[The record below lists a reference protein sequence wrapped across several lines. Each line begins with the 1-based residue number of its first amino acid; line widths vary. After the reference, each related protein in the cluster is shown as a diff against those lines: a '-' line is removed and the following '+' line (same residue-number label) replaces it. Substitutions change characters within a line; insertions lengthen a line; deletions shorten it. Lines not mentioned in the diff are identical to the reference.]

1 MAYLRDESDYK
12 GLFSDCKTVKQV
24 KEQAIKALK
33 WRDKSIYEYE
43 NQATDIARGH
53 QAMIEQLMN
62 QIY

>member
-33 WRDKSIYEYE
+33 WRDKSIYEFGVYVLTLGIVYALE
-43 NQATDIARGH
+43 VQC
-53 QAMIEQLMN
+53 
-62 QIY
+62 

>member
-12 GLFSDCKTVKQV
+12 GLFSNCKTVKQV
-24 KEQAIKALK
+24 KEKAIEMLK
-33 WRDKSIYEYE
+33 WRDKSIYDYE